1 MKKTIVFGLAAV
13 VSFAAVAGAEGDAA
27 KVAAK
32 HQFIGA
38 AKCKMCHN
46 TEKQGKIFDKWLA
59 SKHAGAFNTL
69 ASEASKKIAAE
80 KGIADAQKADACL
93 KCHVTGHGAA
103 AEQLGAKYL
112 ASEGVT
118 CESCH
123 GAGGDYWKNEVMKA
137 VAAGTTKGADVGL
150 VSKPDEKACTGCHN
164 AESPTF
170 KAFVYKDMWAKI
182 EHKVPAAAP
191 AK

>member
-1 MKKTIVFGLAAV
+1 MRKCIVFGLAAV
-13 VSFAAVAGAEGDAA
+13 MVFAAATAYAQGE
-27 KVAAK
+27 AK
-32 HQFIGA
+32 HKFVGA

-46 TEKQGKIFDKWLA
+46 TEKQGKIFDKWMA
-59 SKHAGAFNTL
+59 SKHAQAFTSL
-69 ASEASKKIAAE
+69 ASEEAKKVATA
-80 KGIADAQKADACL
+80 KGIADPQKADACL

-103 AEQLGAKYL
+103 AELLDVKY
-112 ASEGVT
+112 AAAEGVT

-150 VSKPDEKACTGCHN
+150 TSKPDEKSCTKCHN

-170 KAFVYKDMWAKI
+170 KAFVYKEMWAKI
-182 EHKVPAAAP
+182 QHGIPAAEPAP
-191 AK
+191 TK

>member
-1 MKKTIVFGLAAV
+1 MNKTIVFGLAAV
-13 VSFAAVAGAEGDAA
+13 VSLTAVVGHAEGE
-27 KVAAK
+27 AK
-32 HQFIGA
+32 HKFIGA

-46 TEKQGKIFDKWLA
+46 TEKQGKIFDKWMA

-69 ASEASKKIAAE
+69 ASEAAKKIATE

-93 KCHVTGHGAA
+93 KCHITGHGAPAELLDVKYA
-103 AEQLGAKYL
+103 AA
-112 ASEGVT
+112 EGVT
-118 CESCH
+118 CEACH
-123 GAGGDYWKNEVMKA
+123 GAGGDYWKNDVMKA

-150 VSKPDEKACTGCHN
+150 VTPTEKTCTGCHN

-170 KAFVYKDMWAKI
+170 KAFVFKDMWAKI
-182 EHKVPAAAP
+182 EHKIPAEAP